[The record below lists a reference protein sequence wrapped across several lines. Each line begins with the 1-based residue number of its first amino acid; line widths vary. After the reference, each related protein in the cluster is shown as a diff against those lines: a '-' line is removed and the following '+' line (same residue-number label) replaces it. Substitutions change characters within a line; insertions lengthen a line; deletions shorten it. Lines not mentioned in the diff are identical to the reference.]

1 MSDALIVA
9 ILAGVAVIAA
19 VLSFVAWFRLGR
31 RPPEEQPSQLDADDP
46 GI

>member
-9 ILAGVAVIAA
+9 VLAGVAVIAA
-19 VLSFVAWFRLGR
+19 VLSFVAWHRLGR
-31 RPPEEQPSQLDADDP
+31 QPPEEESQLDADDP